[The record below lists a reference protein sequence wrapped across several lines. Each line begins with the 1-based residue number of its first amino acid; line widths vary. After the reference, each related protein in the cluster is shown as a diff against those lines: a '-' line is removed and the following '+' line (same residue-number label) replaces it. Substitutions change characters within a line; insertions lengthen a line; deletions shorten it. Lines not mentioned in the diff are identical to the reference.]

1 MHTGP
6 VLAVRGEISHEVEP
20 EIARIEVSVAARAPA
35 RSEARRLLAERG
47 AVVDRILGDFAEVI
61 EKTESSGPRLNPQ
74 LAGRPADEQ
83 LAGYHGVIHYSVTVT
98 GFDRLGELMAQLA
111 KPEMTEVGGPWWEL
125 RPGSPV
131 YREARIAAVSDAVR
145 RARDYAAAVGSEL
158 AGLLELA
165 DAHLLSESR
174 GPAEPR
180 PLSPSSARLPHRPRA
195 VAPAEPA
202 EPVFDLSPA
211 RQLVRAT
218 IEARF
223 TITEPDLA
231 AVPA

>member
-1 MHTGP
+1 MRTGP

-20 EIARIEVSVAARAPA
+20 EVARIEISVAARAPS

-47 AVVDRILGDFAEVI
+47 EVVDRILGDSSEVI
-61 EKTESSGPRLNPQ
+61 DKIESSGLRLNPQ
-74 LAGRPADEQ
+74 LTGRSDAEQ
-83 LAGYHGVIHYSVTVT
+83 LAGYQGVIHYSVTVT

-111 KPEMTEVGGPWWEL
+111 KPEMTEVGGPWWDL

-131 YREARIAAVSDAVR
+131 YREARIAAVCDAVQ
-145 RARDYAAAVGSEL
+145 RARDYAGAVGSQL
-158 AGLLELA
+158 AGLVELA

-180 PLSPSSARLPHRPRA
+180 ALAASSARLPQRPRA
-195 VAPAEPA
+195 AVPE

-218 IEARF
+218 VEARF
-223 TITEPDLA
+223 IITEPDLA
-231 AVPA
+231 AVPAS